1 MINSGRVKTED
12 LNKKTNKVE
21 KSEEAASVIKEY
33 EDTIS
38 TKKKKM
44 YALRIIKEN
53 FFEKFFKETEK
64 FIMLIKKSK
73 VHKTTMIL

>member
-12 LNKKTNKVE
+12 LNKKANKVE

-38 TKKKKM
+38 TKKKKNVCIA
-44 YALRIIKEN
+44 YHQGKLFRKAFQRDG
-53 FFEKFFKETEK
+53 
-64 FIMLIKKSK
+64 K
-73 VHKTTMIL
+73 VHHAHQKV